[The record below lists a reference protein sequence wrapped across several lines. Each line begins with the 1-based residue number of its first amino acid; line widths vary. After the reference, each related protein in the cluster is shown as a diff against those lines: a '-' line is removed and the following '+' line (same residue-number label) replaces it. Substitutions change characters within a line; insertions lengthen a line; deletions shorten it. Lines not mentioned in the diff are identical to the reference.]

1 MARSAR
7 HPALG
12 QNEQGTRAMQRF
24 ERFYQTVGKALE
36 WVALANGVVL
46 FVLMWM
52 VNFDALSR
60 KIFNA
65 PLQGTV
71 EITGALMPLVVL
83 LPLAYTQF
91 RRGHIKVDML
101 VNNLGPG
108 MRRVCELLSLLCGLT
123 LFGWVAYATAADAA
137 TAYDSGETVWGVIRF
152 EIWPS
157 KIGVFLAMV
166 ILSCQ
171 FVLDIVRTIVMPP
184 PAPPASPIEEHLLHG

>member
-1 MARSAR
+1 M
-7 HPALG
+7 
-12 QNEQGTRAMQRF
+12 ERF
-24 ERFYQTVGKALE
+24 ERFYQGVGRALE
-36 WVALANGVVL
+36 WLALGNGVIL

-101 VNNLGPG
+101 VHGFGPR
-108 MRRVCELLSLLCGLT
+108 MRRLCELLALFCGLL
-123 LFGWVAYATAADAA
+123 LFVWIAYATAIDAR

-157 KIGVFLAMV
+157 KLAVFIAMV
-166 ILSCQ
+166 LLTCQ
-171 FVLDIVRTIVMPP
+171 FVLDVVHTIVAPMPQT
-184 PAPPASPIEEHLLHG
+184 PANPIEEHLLHG